1 MKYEI
6 SREMF
11 KQRLGDR
18 HTFALVDVQEP
29 ARSTVKFEG
38 TVNIPASGDFVKAFS
53 AQYAS
58 MGQNV
63 ILYSLTPGDDAPA
76 RAADLLE
83 AAGYQ
88 FVYFYRGTPADM
100 ILDKGLN

>member
-11 KQRLGDR
+11 KQRLEDK
-18 HTFALVDVQEP
+18 HNFALVDVQES

-38 TVNIPASGDFVKAFS
+38 TVSIPASGDFVKNFAGQF
-53 AQYAS
+53 AQKE
-58 MGQNV
+58 QNV
-63 ILYSLTPGDDAPA
+63 ILYSLIPGDDSPG

-88 FVYFYRGTPADM
+88 FVYFYRGTPQDVV
-100 ILDKGLN
+100 LDKGLN